1 MSLFPFVVKEGIQQP
16 KYKQIIA
23 GIIEAISR
31 KRLRVGDE
39 LPSINQ
45 VCHEFLLSRDTV
57 VKAYEDLKK
66 RGIIE
71 AAHGK
76 GYYITSASVEHKIKV
91 FLLFD
96 ELAPYKEI
104 LFSSFKNTLEGKALI
119 DIFFHHHN
127 IKVFESLIRD
137 HAGKYGIYV
146 VMPFV
151 HPEIERILQI
161 LPRDRVMLLDRK
173 DGTSGNYPY
182 VSQDFDQSVFACLES
197 GLERIQRYKKFILV
211 FPKPSHNPAE
221 IIDAFE
227 RFCDKHKMEHSVIHK
242 TTGRKV
248 KAEEAYLVI
257 HDLDL
262 VYILKLCK
270 EQGLTAGRNVGII
283 SYNDTPLKEVVGDG
297 ITVISTDFAELGRKA
312 AEHILEHKT
321 TQVINPTSLTLRGS
335 L

>member
-23 GIIEAISR
+23 GIIEAISH

-45 VCHEFLLSRDTV
+45 VCHEFLLCRDTV
-57 VKAYEDLKK
+57 VKAYEELKK
-66 RGIIE
+66 RGIVE

-76 GYYITSASVEHKIKV
+76 GYYIASASVEHKIKV

-96 ELAPYKEI
+96 ELSPYKEI
-104 LFSSFKNTLEGKALI
+104 LFNSFKNTLEGKVLI

-127 IKVFESLIRD
+127 IRVFESLIRD

-197 GLERIQRYKKFILV
+197 GLDRIQRYKKFILV

-227 RFCDKHKMEHSVIHK
+227 RFCCKHKIKHAVINK
-242 TTGRKV
+242 VIGRKV

-270 EQGLTAGRNVGII
+270 EHRLAVGQDVGII

-297 ITVISTDFAELGRKA
+297 VTVISTDFAELGRKG
-312 AEHILEHKT
+312 AEHILERKT
-321 TQVINPTSLTLRGS
+321 TQIINPTSLILRGS